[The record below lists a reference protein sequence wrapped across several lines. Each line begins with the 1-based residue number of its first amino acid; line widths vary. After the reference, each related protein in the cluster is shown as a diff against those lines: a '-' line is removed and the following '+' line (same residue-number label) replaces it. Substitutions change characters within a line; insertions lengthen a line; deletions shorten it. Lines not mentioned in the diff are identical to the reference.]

1 MLSGKNVEEIIREA
15 IAAGEF
21 DNLEGRGKPIDLTAY
36 FNTPAEFR
44 VGYSLLKSNK
54 FVPEEVEILKEIG
67 YLREKIKISK
77 EESKVKKLTK
87 QLHERQMALSILNE
101 RRGRRR

>member
-1 MLSGKNVEEIIREA
+1 MSLQKFVEEKIQEA
-15 IAAGEF
+15 ISKGEF
-21 DNLEGRGKPIDLTAY
+21 DNLEGKGKPVDLTAY

-67 YLREKIKISK
+67 FLKEKIKNCEDETLK
-77 EESKVKKLTK
+77 QKLTK
-87 QLHERQMALSILNE
+87 ELNEKNLALSIIIE
-101 RRGRRR
+101 RNKRKR